1 LLQIETGWFV
11 FLVSLSSE
19 KVDFICETKRKLS
32 EMKQKRE
39 IKRKKRSKNKQ
50 EKNILKQNEW
60 ETASIYFY
68 F

>member
-1 LLQIETGWFV
+1 
-11 FLVSLSSE
+11 
-19 KVDFICETKRKLS
+19 
-32 EMKQKRE
+32 MKQKRE